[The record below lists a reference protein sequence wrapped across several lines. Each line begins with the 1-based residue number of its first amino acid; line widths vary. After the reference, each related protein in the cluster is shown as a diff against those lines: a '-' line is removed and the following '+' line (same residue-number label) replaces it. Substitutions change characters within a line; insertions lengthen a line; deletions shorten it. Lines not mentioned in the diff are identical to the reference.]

1 MRGRYMQVQKGS
13 RNSGTNHGHIASNHY
28 SSDFANLGEADKRS
42 PLSGAYQMRN
52 AIHGAKLEIIPGAG
66 HVSKMEK
73 PIQFNKAVKDFC
85 LSLSTPK

>member
-1 MRGRYMQVQKGS
+1 MV
-13 RNSGTNHGHIASNHY
+13 TLLPTITVPT
-28 SSDFANLGEADKRS
+28 LLIWGEADKRS